1 MKLMTQMNYYD
12 MEEIHVHEN
21 LYHMVTLD
29 EFNQWKN
36 YMILFM

>member
-1 MKLMTQMNYYD
+1 MTQMNYYD

-29 EFNQWKN
+29 ELNQ
-36 YMILFM
+36 